1 MTTSLIQGFINSIN
15 DKRIARAF
23 TEIYDRTMPS
33 KKDTALTAHA
43 GGTKAAALSLK
54 STCSFHDVT
63 TCATAADSILLPP
76 AHEGEF
82 HFVKN
87 SGVASMQVFGQ
98 GTDTIDSVATATG
111 VAHAAGDGV
120 LYYCL
125 VPGNWVRLG
134 GVSAT
139 ETFTTLSA
147 TTISMN
153 DGGYVDFSSAALAA
167 AGSGQSTYAVIA
179 DQINA
184 VTGAD
189 ATKGVALPAASAGR
203 AILVINTDQ
212 SNTLPVSP
220 INAGNDQIN
229 SLTAGTGVFTMGP
242 ARMAWFIPTSAT
254 QWYVTG
260 DAAIV
265 GTPAEQELN
274 GITASVTKL
283 NYNDIT
289 TLGTLAASKTWTSDA
304 NLDTVMPTGGL
315 LTVQSGG
322 AVTMSSGSTTTLS
335 GAVVQAPVFVA
346 DATPYAVLAADSGKL
361 HIILEQTNSITLNLP
376 VIAAG
381 LSYKFVMGGVAT
393 EAQNWVIV
401 ATTPSFY
408 NGGVAWTDTNA
419 VASPVPV
426 YGNGTSHL
434 TLTVNT
440 PGVGTVIEIYS
451 NGTEWFVNGAVIS
464 DATPAFT

>member
-1 MTTSLIQGFINSIN
+1 MSSSIRRFINSIPSN
-15 DKRIARAF
+15 R
-23 TEIYDRTMPS
+23 TSLEIQKALDLMLPTG
-33 KKDTALTAHA
+33 KDTEVVA
-43 GGTKAAALSLK
+43 GTTQTQAGATVLRDD
-54 STCSFHDVT
+54 CSFHNVIT
-63 TCATAADSILLPP
+63 VGTASDGVALPLP
-76 AHEGEF
+76 KIGMF

-87 SGVASMQVFGQ
+87 SAVTNAMKVYAATPG
-98 GTDTIDSVATATG
+98 TIDSVATATG
-111 VAHAAGDGV
+111 VTQLAGDGV
-120 LYYCL
+120 LYFCQVDGDYL
-125 VPGNWVRLG
+125 RVG
-134 GVSAT
+134 GVAAT
-139 ETFTTLSA
+139 EAFTTLSA

-153 DGGYVDFSSAALAA
+153 DGGYVDFSNAVVAA
-167 AGSGQSTYAVIA
+167 AGSGQSTFTQIS

-184 VTGAD
+184 VTTDSA
-189 ATKGVALPAASAGR
+189 AKGVALPAASAGR
-203 AILVINTDQ
+203 AVYVVNASQTLVLQ
-212 SNTLPVSP
+212 VSP

-242 ARMAWFIPTSAT
+242 ARAAWFIPTSAT

-265 GTPAEQELN
+265 GTPTEQDLD
-274 GITASVTKL
+274 GLTASAAEL
-283 NYNDIT
+283 NYNDIF

-322 AVTMSSGSTTTLS
+322 AVTCSAGSTLTIG
-335 GAVVQAPVFVA
+335 GAVVQAPVFIA

-381 LSYKFVMGGVAT
+381 LSYKFFMGGVAT

-408 NGGVAWTDTNA
+408 NGGISWIDTNA
-419 VASPVPV
+419 VASPVGV

-434 TLTVNT
+434 TMTVST
-440 PGVGTVIEIYS
+440 PIAGTVVEIYS
-451 NGTEWFVNGAVIS
+451 NGTEWFVNGTVIS
-464 DATPAFT
+464 DSTPAFS